1 MTRLIRTQLTRL
13 AATVADLKERVRV
26 AVAGEFGRAV
36 GDAVH
41 QVVRAALAGRAEPAP
56 RSYDRWGDPVDGR
69 WDDLDDPWEDDPAA
83 DHGSDVP
90 PAAGRPTAA
99 GVAAAVTA
107 GVTAARL
114 WAARTGR
121 LAAAAGV
128 GLVVG
133 LLGVLGGPV
142 ARTVVAV
149 LAAAA
154 DLLAAADALGGAAA
168 RLDPR

>member
-1 MTRLIRTQLTRL
+1 MTRLIRAQLTRL
-13 AATVADLKERVRV
+13 AATVADLKARVRL
-26 AVAGEFGRAV
+26 AVAGELGRAV
-36 GDAVH
+36 GDAVY
-41 QVVRAALAGRAEPAP
+41 QVVRGAVAGRLDPP
-56 RSYDRWGDPVDGR
+56 RRRDTRWGTADDGR
-69 WDDLDDPWEDDPAA
+69 WDDADDAWDDPGADDA
-83 DHGSDVP
+83 DVP
-90 PAAGRPTAA
+90 PGGGGGAPTPA

-107 GVTAARL
+107 GVAAARL

-128 GLVVG
+128 GLGVG

-149 LAAAA
+149 LAAIAH
-154 DLLAAADALGGAAA
+154 LLAAAAALGGAAA